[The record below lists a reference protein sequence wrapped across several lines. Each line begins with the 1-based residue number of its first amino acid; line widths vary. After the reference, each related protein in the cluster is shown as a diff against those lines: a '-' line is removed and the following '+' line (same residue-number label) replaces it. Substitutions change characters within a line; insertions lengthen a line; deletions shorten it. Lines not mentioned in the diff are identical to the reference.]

1 MAEENKKAKAS
12 HNIILKSRN
21 NLNLSGIVDV
31 GSFDEYEVV
40 VYTDLGELTIK
51 GSGLHINKINLEY
64 GDLILDG
71 KIDSMIYSEG
81 SVQKNQ
87 GFFSKLFK

>member
-1 MAEENKKAKAS
+1 MAEENKKVKAA
-12 HNIILKSRN
+12 HNVILKNRN

-31 GSFDEYEVV
+31 GSFDENEVV
-40 VYTDLGELTIK
+40 VYTDLGELNIK

-71 KIDSMIYSEG
+71 KIDSMTYSEG
-81 SVQKNQ
+81 SVQNQ